1 MRSVVSKDGTRIACI
16 EIGAGSPLVL
26 VHGTS
31 ADHTRFG
38 PVVPKL
44 QERFTVFAMDRRG
57 RGASGDSSDYT
68 LEREAEDVAAVIDN
82 VAGAGKACLLGHSFG
97 AIVCLEA
104 LVLTDRIEKLVLY
117 EPLIPVGPTSHPPDA
132 IARFDALLAK
142 HEREA
147 VVEIFL
153 SEIVKVPATDVAT
166 LKSLP
171 SWPSRV
177 AGAHTIPR
185 EMRAEEAFSVRAER
199 FASVRVPTLLLLGGD
214 SPASFK
220 AAIEAVAR
228 AVPSSRVE
236 VLPGQKHMAM
246 NTAPEM
252 FATTVLGFFSSADG
266 VDNRINRPP

>member
-1 MRSVVSKDGTRIACI
+1 MRSVVSKDETRIACF
-16 EIGAGSPLVL
+16 EAGAGSPLVL

-38 PVVPKL
+38 SVIPQL
-44 QERFTVFAMDRRG
+44 QERFSVFAMDRRG
-57 RGASGDSSDYT
+57 SGASGDSSDYT
-68 LEREAEDVAAVIDN
+68 LEREAEDVAAVIDE
-82 VAGAGKACLLGHSFG
+82 VAGAGRACLLGHSYG
-97 AIVCLEA
+97 AIACLEA
-104 LVLTDRIEKLVLY
+104 LVLTDRIEKVILY
-117 EPLIPVGPTSHPPDA
+117 EPPIPVGHPGSPPGA
-132 IARFDALLAK
+132 IGRFEALLAR

-147 VVEIFL
+147 VVETFL
-153 SEIVKVPATDVAT
+153 TEIIKIPATDVAK

-177 AGAHTIPR
+177 AAAHTIPR
-185 EMRAEEAFSVRAER
+185 EMRAGEAFVLRAER
-199 FASVRVPTLLLLGGD
+199 FAQVRVPTLLLLGGD

-228 AVPSSRVE
+228 ALPGSRVE

-252 FATTVLGFFSSADG
+252 FVTTVLGFLSPAA
-266 VDNRINRPP
+266 PP